1 MSANNQLRAFFM
13 PKVYRIGS
21 VPCGASM
28 RPLPHSRCNATGS
41 GTFSVS
47 QSGTF
52 KSVMIMSKSNGTF
65 ARKMNFVTK
74 MQATIAEW
82 LARENQLV
90 SSLVEE
96 RVSNLQV
103 VRMVQAFVACTTMVA
118 CASWSLAATVL
129 SLLWFGLSLYLC
141 KKGGSL

>member
-1 MSANNQLRAFFM
+1 
-13 PKVYRIGS
+13 
-21 VPCGASM
+21 M

-52 KSVMIMSKSNGTF
+52 NSVTIMSNFKSNGTF
-65 ARKMNFVTK
+65 GREMDFASR
-74 MQATIAEW
+74 MQAAVSGW
-82 LARENQLV
+82 LGRENQLV

-103 VRMVQAFVACTTMVA
+103 LRMVQAFVACVTMAV
-118 CASWSLAATVL
+118 CASFSLGATVL
-129 SLLWFGLSLYLC
+129 SLLWFGISLYFC